1 MGFGSKLKNALG
13 VGSGPKGSFT
23 SGQELVKQQDLLNR
37 YNINTDFGSRSFTKD
52 KDGRSVLN
60 IEESPFQKAL
70 RGLQEQ
76 QALGIYNQK
85 APSASDFAQQGEDVR
100 NALYETSLYN
110 LRPEFQS
117 QDTATADYLSNRG
130 LSPNSEAYRSAL
142 RDLRRDRG
150 NQLNQLG
157 LQATLA
163 GTGEQD
169 RLVRLAELQRA
180 ARLAETGSATQGID
194 LGLFSNVAGIDAAG
208 IISGQEA
215 AQNTY
220 NLSRFQ
226 DTQARR
232 GAAVNEGIKGLFS
245 LISKGG
251 NAASAGASGAGG
263 ASGSASLFSD
273 IRLKEDIKLVGKENG
288 INIYEF
294 KYKNK
299 PERYRGVM
307 AQEVQE
313 IMPEAVIEKDG
324 FLAVDYDK
332 IGIEFKEI

>member
-1 MGFGSKLKNALG
+1 MGWKDFSLSTNTGVQGKLKNALG
-13 VGSGPKGSFT
+13 LGKGPKGSFT
-23 SGQELVKQQDLLNR
+23 SGQDLVKQQDLLNR
-37 YNINTDFGSRSFTKD
+37 YNINTAFGSRNFTTD
-52 KDGRSVLN
+52 PATGRSVLN

-85 APSASDFAQQGEDVR
+85 APSAADFAQQGEDIR

-194 LGLFSNVAGIDAAG
+194 LGLFGNVAGIDAAG

-215 AQNTY
+215 AQNAY

-226 DTQARR
+226 DTQKRR
-232 GAAVNEGIKGLFS
+232 SAALTEGIKG
-245 LISKGG
+245 G
-251 NAASAGASGAGG
+251 
-263 ASGSASLFSD
+263 ASLFSD
-273 IRLKEDIKLVGKENG
+273 VRLKEDVKLVGKENG

-294 KYKNK
+294 KYKGK

-307 AQEVQE
+307 AQEVRE
-313 IMPEAVIEKDG
+313 VIPEAVIEKDG

-332 IGIEFKEI
+332 IGIEFKEV